1 MEEESCGDGIDC
13 CNVCASYGG
22 QSSNCVTFLNGEGD
36 DPRAQAEEHCQ
47 QAQINPN
54 YNCPNE
60 GLYYVNQ
67 NKTKLEMIS

>member
-1 MEEESCGDGIDC
+1 M
-13 CNVCASYGG
+13 
-22 QSSNCVTFLNGEGD
+22 TFLNGEGD